1 MKCAPQARVLGCS
14 GYTVTELLIAS
25 ALSLLVLAITLSV
38 FSGTSRSWRG
48 IELRMQA
55 DHDVNMAMSRMV
67 YGVGDRL
74 GLRSAAGVTLTTNST
89 GWTMSYRTGGM
100 VPQTNSFTYSTSTK
114 NLVFNP
120 GLQIVGRDLSLARA
134 IAGSGSLVVTLRVDR
149 VAGMLNVRREIGTEI
164 SFRNN

>member
-1 MKCAPQARVLGCS
+1 
-14 GYTVTELLIAS
+14 
-25 ALSLLVLAITLSV
+25 
-38 FSGTSRSWRG
+38 
-48 IELRMQA
+48 
-55 DHDVNMAMSRMV
+55 MV